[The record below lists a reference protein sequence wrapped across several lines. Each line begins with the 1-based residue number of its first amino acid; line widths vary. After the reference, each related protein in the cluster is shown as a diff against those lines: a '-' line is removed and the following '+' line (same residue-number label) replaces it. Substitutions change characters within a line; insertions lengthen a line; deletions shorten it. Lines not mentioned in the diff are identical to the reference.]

1 MNENLIPEQDIL
13 DPEREAAAV
22 SVYTDEFC
30 RSCRAAL
37 EDYESGE
44 CYECRYETYLSRVAP
59 R

>member
-30 RSCRAAL
+30 RECRAAL
-37 EDYESGE
+37 QEDES
-44 CYECRYETYLSRVAP
+44 YECRECRWETYLSRVAP